1 MIQILNDIQLF
12 LDLSETQV
20 YSDFKEKKK
29 HYLILWEVNAFKWDF
44 NLFEH
49 CKISLLVLIKLKLI
63 KPMIDMGFSQS
74 QRSHQFMDLH
84 FSRVKS
90 GFYFN

>member
-29 HYLILWEVNAFKWDF
+29 HYLIL
-44 NLFEH
+44 
-49 CKISLLVLIKLKLI
+49 
-63 KPMIDMGFSQS
+63 
-74 QRSHQFMDLH
+74 
-84 FSRVKS
+84 
-90 GFYFN
+90 

>member
-1 MIQILNDIQLF
+1 MIQILNDIQPF

-63 KPMIDMGFSQS
+63 KPMLWLGHTS
-74 QRSHQFMDLH
+74 
-84 FSRVKS
+84 VKS